1 MNYGRAA
8 LFGLH
13 YPAETDWMRLS
24 HRRALDQNAVR
35 VSEILLRGRS
45 SAPAKRGAQTG
56 HRAAMSYAGLVGDT
70 HHSQACG
77 EKFFYEVIFL
87 VIESCAAKMADRSC
101 VIDGCPVLLS

>member
-1 MNYGRAA
+1 SIDMNYRRAA

-13 YPAETDWMRLS
+13 YPAKTDRMRLS

-56 HRAAMSYAGLVGDT
+56 HRAAMSYPRLVGHT

-77 EKFFYEVIFL
+77 EKFFYEIIFL
-87 VIESCAAKMADRSC
+87 VIEGGAAK
-101 VIDGCPVLLS
+101 